1 MEKELQELAQA
12 IENMYAYVPPPP
24 GGLAAGR
31 KRLLEAAT
39 RRQARPAALLPRQR
53 FVLRFAAA
61 LAALL
66 LATFAVGGGV
76 AWAAS
81 ESLPGQALYPLKL
94 EMENVQLALAQ
105 TSQAQVELALRFA
118 DERVEEMEALAGSGA
133 VPAGTAE
140 RLELHLQYALR
151 RAAEAPPE
159 ETPGLL
165 ARIAERTQAQ
175 VRTLERIRQSAGNG
189 AMAQLEHAWRVCN
202 EGNQAA
208 AAGLADPQTFRWR
221 YQWRQGEPEE
231 TTPPP
236 ATPPATEGQPT
247 WEPTRTPGGPWRTPG
262 AGEGDMPTVTPGNGQ
277 GAPGSGGATP
287 MPAPTENR
295 QPTPGAGQPP
305 SGEGQGE
312 PGGNGSGSGE
322 SGGGGSGS
330 GGSGGSGS
338 GGGGQGGK

>member
-12 IENMYAYVPPPP
+12 IEKMYAYVPPPP

-31 KRLLEAAT
+31 RRLLEAAT
-39 RRQARPAALLPRQR
+39 RRQARPATLLPRQR
-53 FVLRFAAA
+53 FALRFAAA

-105 TSQAQVELALRFA
+105 TYQAQVELALRFA
-118 DERVEEMEALAGSGA
+118 DERVEEIEALAGSGA

-175 VRTLERIRQSAGNG
+175 LRVLERVRQSAGNG
-189 AMAQLEHAWRVCN
+189 AMAQLEHAWRVCY

-221 YQWRQGEPEE
+221 YQWRQGEPEG
-231 TTPPP
+231 TVPPS
-236 ATPPATEGQPT
+236 ATPPATESQ
-247 WEPTRTPGGPWRTPG
+247 PTRTPGGPWRTPG
-262 AGEGDMPTVTPGNGQ
+262 AGEGNMPTVTPGNGQ

-295 QPTPGAGQPP
+295 QPTPGGGQPP

-312 PGGNGSGSGE
+312 PGG
-322 SGGGGSGS
+322 
-330 GGSGGSGS
+330 GSGGSGS
-338 GGGGQGGK
+338 GNGGSGGNESGGGGQGRK